1 VTLHSTPSRLVERFY
16 NDVWNR
22 ADEVVARQIL
32 HKDLRFTGS
41 LKRTV
46 VGVENFLTYLRSIHA
61 AQRQY
66 TCEIEDLVA
75 TESRVAARMRFHGV
89 HQGTFFGVPATGKTI
104 EWTGAAFFTVHQG
117 LISEIWVLGDVDAV
131 KQQLELGTAAS
142 FDP

>member
-1 VTLHSTPSRLVERFY
+1 MTVHTTPSSLVERFY
-16 NDVWNR
+16 NEVWNR
-22 ADEVVARQIL
+22 ADEVVAQQIL

-61 AQRQY
+61 ALGQY
-66 TCEIEDLVA
+66 MCEIQDLIA
-75 TESRVAARMRFHGV
+75 TETRVAARMRFHGV
-89 HQGTFFGVPATGKTI
+89 HHGTFFGVPPTGKTI
-104 EWTGAAFFTVHQG
+104 EWTGTAFFTVHQG

-142 FDP
+142 FDQ